1 MSSLN
6 KSQILAIQDV
16 EVEKVDIPEWGEGA
30 YVYVRQMSAGSRD
43 KFETAALR
51 SRLNDDP
58 SKADTKGL
66 RSLMAMLCMCDE
78 HGVLLFDYRKDAP
91 ELEKKNANALDRI
104 VTAAQKF
111 NGMHSDSIKEAQK
124 N

>member
-6 KSQILAIQDV
+6 KNQIFQIKDSQ
-16 EVEKVDIPEWGEGA
+16 VEKVDVPEWGEGA
-30 YVYVRQMSAGSRD
+30 YVYIRQMSAGSRD

-66 RSLMAMLCMCDE
+66 RALMVMLTVCDE
-78 HGVLLFDYRKDAP
+78 HGVLLFDYRKDGA
-91 ELEKKNANALDRI
+91 ELEKKSATALDRI
-104 VTAAQKF
+104 VQKAQDF
-111 NGMHSDSIKEAQK
+111 NGMSPQSVEQEAK